1 MDRTIRH
8 ITEQFVSK
16 LPAGKEHYRI
26 EELKEYGFPAF
37 LIQRIHIELQ
47 WNLDESMMLPKTDW
61 ADTQSETV
69 QHSWQQFLNAIH
81 AEVHLPQAY
90 ARAVIETAVA
100 DIIEM
105 LVQPRKN
112 ITDILFGGEDT
123 LSAEEVD
130 ERAELLVVYP
140 HFARVLTRYMNRKNK
155 EQLVRQQCKKVIRQ
169 VDEKIT
175 AQYTPLQWAQMLDPL
190 FALAGPDIDTDLLR
204 LFFED
209 REMHRAARKFDRM
222 SGEINR
228 ASFIEVLS
236 SPELLNYDGFEE
248 DQSELFVYEQDETE
262 TDQQREQMEV
272 EVEVSEEKEQ
282 KSREEAK
289 QAAGVE
295 QEPEESLNKNV
306 MKAADKTSE
315 ATREK
320 EKEEEQE
327 LIHSMHEE
335 QEEENESVEQHLPE
349 EEPGQEDKVEE
360 ETASLNEFFSEQSP
374 ADESFEEEPPAAD
387 EDAEPVSLHAQVDAE
402 EEGEEKSTIWM
413 RFMQSE
419 EVEEEQQS
427 ESDEDR
433 DNEQETDQPEDEY
446 LDEPIIDLTED
457 DETEAE
463 ELERLLIDEKPYFVE
478 QLFDGSERAYE
489 ESLYEI
495 AQKDSWKEAS
505 KLIEKNIFKRN
516 MINIYSEAAVDF
528 TDRLQT
534 YFLDK
539 QNRN

>member
-1 MDRTIRH
+1 MNRTIRH

-16 LPAGKEHYRI
+16 LPDGKEYYRI
-26 EELKEYGFPAF
+26 EDLKEYGFPVF

-47 WNLDESMMLPKTDW
+47 WNLDESMVLPKTDW

-69 QHSWQQFLNAIH
+69 QQSWQQFLNAIH
-81 AEVHLPQAY
+81 AEVHLPEPY

-112 ITDILFGGEDT
+112 IPDILFGGEDK

-130 ERAELLVVYP
+130 ERTELLVVYP
-140 HFARVLTRYMNRKNK
+140 HFARVLTRYMHRRKK
-155 EQLVRQQCKKVIRQ
+155 EQLDRQQCKKIIRQ

-190 FALAGPDIDTDLLR
+190 FALAGPAIDTDLLR

-209 REMHRAARKFDRM
+209 REMNRAARKFDRM

-236 SPELLNYDGFEE
+236 SPELLNYDDYEK
-248 DQSELFVYEQDETE
+248 DQSELFVDEQPEQAEAGPDQREETE
-262 TDQQREQMEV
+262 
-272 EVEVSEEKEQ
+272 EEEIKEQ
-282 KSREEAK
+282 EAAMFTDMEEEQPKPLAEIEIEDEEGGAEVK
-289 QAAGVE
+289 Q
-295 QEPEESLNKNV
+295 
-306 MKAADKTSE
+306 D
-315 ATREK
+315 
-320 EKEEEQE
+320 KEEERQ
-327 LIHSMHEE
+327 LIQSMHEE
-335 QEEENESVEQHLPE
+335 QKEENEPEPVVEQHLQKEEHDDEREPE
-349 EEPGQEDKVEE
+349 EE
-360 ETASLNEFFSEQSP
+360 TSSLNTFFSERTTP
-374 ADESFEEEPPAAD
+374 DEPLEHEEEPAAAD
-387 EDAEPVSLHAQVDAE
+387 EEAELVTLQAQADE
-402 EEGEEKSTIWM
+402 DEGEEEKAAIWM

-419 EVEEEQQS
+419 ELEEEQQQ
-427 ESDEDR
+427 EETTEEWGD
-433 DNEQETDQPEDEY
+433 EQETDQPEDEY
-446 LDEPIIDLTED
+446 PDEPIIDLTENDKQQAKELKQLLRD
-457 DETEAE
+457 D
-463 ELERLLIDEKPYFVE
+463 KSYFVE
-478 QLFDGSERAYE
+478 ELFNGSERAYE
-489 ESLYEI
+489 ESLFEI
-495 AQKDSWKEAS
+495 AQKNTWKEAS